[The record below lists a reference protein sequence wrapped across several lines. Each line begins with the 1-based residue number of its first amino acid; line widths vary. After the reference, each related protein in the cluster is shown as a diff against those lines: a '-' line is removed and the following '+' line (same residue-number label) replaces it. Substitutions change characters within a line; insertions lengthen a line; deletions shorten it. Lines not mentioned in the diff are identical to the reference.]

1 MKRTKIISAV
11 LAATLFLGGCT
22 IGSGGKVKDVPQA
35 KTEIDLDEVQD
46 TDYDEKLMNREYRKY
61 CFELLSQ
68 TLKDTGTEDNVMI
81 SPASIMMALDM
92 VAAGA
97 KEDTL
102 RQLTDLFADG
112 QDAIEQQA
120 FAADL
125 MDRIN
130 GSKNVEFSCANAVW
144 SNEKILGKKVN
155 AEYVE
160 YIQEI
165 FLADYKVDKFS
176 KKTVDEINDWVND
189 HTDHMIKKVIKDLDP
204 DVAMVL
210 VNAIAFEAKW
220 ADPYDDHQI
229 EHGDF
234 TASDGS
240 IKDATFLNEKMS
252 AYFENDK
259 AVGFLK
265 SYRGDYAFIVFLP
278 KDENISA
285 NELMKDFTGEDYES
299 FLRSRTT
306 EYDVYTKL
314 PEFEYDFDYS
324 VNKTIENLG
333 AGDVLDPDKADLSG
347 IAGKPG
353 DLYVS
358 KVLHK
363 THIELDKNGTKA
375 AAATSVM
382 VAAGAALIEERE
394 SRQVYCD
401 RPFAYA
407 IIETATGL
415 PVFIGTVNEV

>member
-22 IGSGGKVKDVPQA
+22 IGSGGKVKDDPQA